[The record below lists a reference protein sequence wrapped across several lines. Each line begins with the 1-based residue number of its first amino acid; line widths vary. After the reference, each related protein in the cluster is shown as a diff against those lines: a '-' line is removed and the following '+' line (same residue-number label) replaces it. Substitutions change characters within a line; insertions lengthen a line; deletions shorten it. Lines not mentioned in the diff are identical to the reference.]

1 MVMGSALIQGFVQH
15 LPLCSVRS
23 PSINFV
29 ALEAAPQAGKWLKYL
44 LQKTSLIF
52 NLKHICKEENSQF
65 SQRVRSRQGGSL
77 GRSKRL
83 KPANRKLGE
92 ERREQ
97 GKHRNQSG
105 TSNLEFGI
113 PTEVAVWM
121 NRSSKCMRNGEQVSR
136 RLGQRPTDKSSPR
149 QAGPART
156 IAWCVWLW
164 WTGNGGTDRP
174 EWTETGFMFHSVSP
188 EMSDWPMKSRRDV
201 FLKSLYNDSCRP
213 LLSV

>member
-1 MVMGSALIQGFVQH
+1 MIKVFITKNKFNIQPKTYLQRGKFPVF
-15 LPLCSVRS
+15 PES
-23 PSINFV
+23 
-29 ALEAAPQAGKWLKYL
+29 EKQAGWEPGKI
-44 LQKTSLIF
+44 QET
-52 NLKHICKEENSQF
+52 
-65 SQRVRSRQGGSL
+65 QRV
-77 GRSKRL
+77 

-97 GKHRNQSG
+97 GKHRNQFG